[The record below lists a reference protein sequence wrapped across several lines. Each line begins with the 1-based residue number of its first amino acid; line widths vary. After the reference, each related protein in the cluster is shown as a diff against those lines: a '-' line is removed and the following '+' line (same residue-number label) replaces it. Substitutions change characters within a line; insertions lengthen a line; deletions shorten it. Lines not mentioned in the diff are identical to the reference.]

1 MSQANTNMP
10 GVKFRQII
18 LWRQNMF
25 SKRYPIRTVLAVLA
39 TVLIQLAFAN
49 TSRATVPIPSG
60 FTLDKSYTGVRVYKK
75 SYSGG
80 APDYV
85 TIVDLRYA
93 TLSSF
98 TGWAYGTP
106 DNGTVER
113 RTIRT
118 HWNNAV
124 AQNTSSRTARVAIN
138 GTFFDPNNDPSGI
151 AFGLKANWWQMSYGY
166 AICTEYPNKEL
177 TLAYDSGFG
186 SSSIQAYNKDM
197 FNWGLPDI
205 VGGLDNSANK
215 DGQRN
220 SNIPRTYVGVRDD
233 NGDGHSETVIF
244 FSSAF
249 ATQDWAVNILGG
261 FGAGSK
267 MMLDGGGSTGL
278 IVNGVDYVSSSRS
291 IPQAFIV
298 WSGK

>member
-1 MSQANTNMP
+1 
-10 GVKFRQII
+10 
-18 LWRQNMF
+18 MF
-25 SKRYPIRTVLAVLA
+25 SKRNSKRTSVTILVTVLFHLAVA
-39 TVLIQLAFAN
+39 D
-49 TSRATVPIPSG
+49 TSRATVPVPSG

-75 SYSGG
+75 AYSGG

-85 TIVDLRYA
+85 AIVDLRYA
-93 TLSSF
+93 SLSSF
-98 TGWAYGTP
+98 TGWAYNTP
-106 DNGTVER
+106 DSGTVER
-113 RTIRT
+113 RTLRT

-124 AQNTSSRTARVAIN
+124 GQNTSSRVARVAIN
-138 GTFFDPNNDPSGI
+138 GTFFDPNNNPSGI
-151 AFGLKANWWQMSYGY
+151 AFGLKANWWQMSYGF
-166 AICTEYPNKEL
+166 AIDKEYPGKEL

-197 FNWGLPDI
+197 FNWGIPDL

-215 DGQRN
+215 DGKRN
-220 SNIPRTYVGVRDD
+220 SYIARTYVGVRDD

-244 FSSAF
+244 FASAY
-249 ATQDWAVNILGG
+249 ATQDWAVNILSG

-278 IVNGVDYVSSSRS
+278 IVNGVDYISSSRS
-291 IPQAFIV
+291 IPQSFIV

>member
-1 MSQANTNMP
+1 
-10 GVKFRQII
+10 
-18 LWRQNMF
+18 MF
-25 SKRYPIRTVLAVLA
+25 SKRYPIRTFLTVLA
-39 TVLIQLAFAN
+39 TVLIHLAVAN

-60 FTLDKSYTGVRVYKK
+60 FTLDKSYTGVKVYKK
-75 SYSGG
+75 TYSGG

-93 TLSSF
+93 TLSSY

-118 HWNNAV
+118 HWDNAV
-124 AQNTSSRTARVAIN
+124 GQNTSSRIARVAIN
-138 GTFFDPNNDPSGI
+138 GTFFVDKVNGVEVNPTSI

-166 AICTEYPNKEL
+166 AIGKEYPGKEL

-186 SSSIQAYNKDM
+186 SSSIQPYNKDM
-197 FNWGLPDI
+197 FNWGIPDL

-220 SNIPRTYVGVRDD
+220 SYIPRTYVGVRDD
-233 NGDGHSETVIF
+233 NGDGHSETVVF
-244 FSSAF
+244 FSSAY
-249 ATQDWAVNILGG
+249 ATQDWAVNILSG

-278 IVNGVDYVSSSRS
+278 IVNGVDYISSSRP
-291 IPQAFIV
+291 IPQAFII